1 MTDIN
6 ATPAPAPKPA
16 ADAPAPAEPKRRKG
30 VILLILLILAA
41 AGATAY
47 WYATRDYEG
56 TDDAFIDGH
65 IIQLAPQVSGV
76 VKKVHIDD
84 NQDVKK
90 GDLLVEIDPRDFE
103 ARLAQA
109 QAALAV
115 AKARKHTADVNID
128 LVSATAKADLDVA
141 GAGLE
146 IAKSGGASAQTQ
158 VGFAQSRQ
166 VEAQAMSASAA
177 ATLEQSRA
185 DAGAFQAEATR
196 SDADV
201 KRYEQLFKA
210 GSATT
215 QQYDNAKAAA
225 ASAAAKLESA
235 KKKITASEA
244 MLREA
249 QAGVVTAGEAVKQ
262 AQAAL
267 AQARAG
273 VVEAYARVAQANIVK
288 PRMESSVSQQE
299 GAVADIAQLEAAVS
313 QAQLQLSYTRIFA
326 TEDGRIT
333 RKSVEEGAYLQVGQA
348 IAALVPADLWVTANF
363 KETQLTLIR
372 PGQPVTVKVD
382 AYPGKEFLAKVD
394 SIQRG
399 SGARFSLLPPENA
412 TGNYVKVVQRVPV
425 KITFYP
431 GQLDHDRY
439 PLGPG
444 MSVIPSI
451 KVR

>member
-1 MTDIN
+1 M
-6 ATPAPAPKPA
+6 ATNNVAVPPA
-16 ADAPAPAEPKRRKG
+16 APKRRKR
-30 VILLILLILAA
+30 VILLILLILGA
-41 AGATAY
+41 AGAGTY

-76 VKKVHIDD
+76 VKKVCIND
-84 NQDVKK
+84 NVDVKK

-109 QAALAV
+109 QAAFAV
-115 AKARKHTADVNID
+115 AKARKHTADVNVD

-141 GAGLE
+141 SAGLE
-146 IAKSGGASAQTQ
+146 IAKSGVTSAQTQ

-166 VEAQAMSASAA
+166 VEAEAMSASAA
-177 ATLEQSRA
+177 AALEQSRA
-185 DAGAFQAEATR
+185 DAGAFGAEATR
-196 SDADV
+196 SDADA

-210 GSATT
+210 GSATS
-215 QQYDNAKAAA
+215 QQLDNARAAA
-225 ASAAAKLESA
+225 TSAAAKLESA
-235 KKKITASEA
+235 KKKITAAEA
-244 MLREA
+244 QLREA
-249 QAGVVTAGEAVKQ
+249 QAGIVTAGEAVKQ

-267 AQARAG
+267 SQAQAG
-273 VVEAYARVAQANIVK
+273 VVEAQARIAQANIVK

-299 GAVADIAQLEAAVS
+299 GATADIAQLEAAVR
-313 QAQLQLSYTRIFA
+313 QADLQLSYTKIFA

-333 RKSVEEGAYLQVGQA
+333 RKSVEEGAYLQIGQA
-348 IAALVPADLWVTANF
+348 IAALVPADVWVTANY

-382 AYPGKEFLAKVD
+382 AYPGKEFQAKVD

-399 SGARFSLLPPENA
+399 AGARFSLLPPENA

-425 KITFYP
+425 KITFDA
-431 GQLDHDRY
+431 GQLNHADY

-444 MSVIPSI
+444 MSVMPSI